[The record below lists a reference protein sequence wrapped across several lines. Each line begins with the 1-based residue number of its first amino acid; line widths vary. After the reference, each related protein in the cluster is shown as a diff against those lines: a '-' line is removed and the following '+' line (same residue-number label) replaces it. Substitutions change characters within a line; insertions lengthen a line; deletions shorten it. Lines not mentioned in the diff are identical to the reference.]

1 MTAVKHTFL
10 FREGI
15 WKLEGDYTD
24 LHNHI
29 CPMVGETR
37 IIHDSGRFISES
49 EFILHFEHPSLFYHK
64 VEMPEILTNDLT
76 IWKSLELIS
85 GVMQGRAYILSDH
98 IIFVYQSENGVFSG
112 VENIVRINDVYYQNT
127 GSLFRLEEK
136 LASWK
141 SEMLRIA

>member
-1 MTAVKHTFL
+1 M
-10 FREGI
+10 I
-15 WKLEGDYTD
+15 
-24 LHNHI
+24 
-29 CPMVGETR
+29 GETR

-49 EFILHFEHPSLFYHK
+49 EFILYFEHPALFYHK

-76 IWKSLELIS
+76 VWKSLELIS

-98 IIFVYQSENGVFSG
+98 IIFVYQSENGIFSG

-127 GSLFRLEEK
+127 GSLFRQEER